1 MTNSTIRASILDEA
15 REYITKDRNS
25 SYDEPENNFSRIAM
39 LWNAYLLGKNIEAQI
54 GPHDVAILMALMK
67 IGRLAFNPQSRD
79 QWVDAAGYMAC
90 GAEIAL
96 SERGDA

>member
-1 MTNSTIRASILDEA
+1 MTDTTIREGILDEA

-25 SYDEPENNFSRIAM
+25 SYDEPENNFLRIAN
-39 LWNAYLLGKNIEAQI
+39 LWNAYLIGKNEAQI
-54 GPHDVAILMALMK
+54 RPHDVAIMMALMK
-67 IGRLAFNPQSRD
+67 IGRLAFNSQSRD

-96 SERGDA
+96 SERGGE